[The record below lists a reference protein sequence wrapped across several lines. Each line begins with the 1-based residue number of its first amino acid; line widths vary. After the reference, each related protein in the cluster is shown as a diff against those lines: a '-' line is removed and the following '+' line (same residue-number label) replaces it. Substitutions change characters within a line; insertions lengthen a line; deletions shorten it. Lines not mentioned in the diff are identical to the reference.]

1 MDSQLDHNLTSEVM
15 SCFNSLVNEMKWFIE
30 SEIQGTLAHL
40 ILLNDLLSRL
50 AEHRGYV
57 TNKVTDKSTGEHFNL
72 PGHSLADIEATVIEQ
87 TQGKGSEYRKEREH
101 YFIRKFNTYYKGL
114 IKQK

>member
-1 MDSQLDHNLTSEVM
+1 MVSEVM

-30 SEIQGTLAHL
+30 SEIQGTLEHL

-57 TNKVTDKSTGEHFNL
+57 TNEVTDKSTGEHLNL
-72 PGHSLADIEATVIEQ
+72 PGHSLADMEATVIEQ
-87 TQGKGSEYRKEREH
+87 AKGKGSEYRKERVH
-101 YFIRKFNTYYKGL
+101 YFIRRFNTYYKGL
-114 IKQK
+114 NKQK